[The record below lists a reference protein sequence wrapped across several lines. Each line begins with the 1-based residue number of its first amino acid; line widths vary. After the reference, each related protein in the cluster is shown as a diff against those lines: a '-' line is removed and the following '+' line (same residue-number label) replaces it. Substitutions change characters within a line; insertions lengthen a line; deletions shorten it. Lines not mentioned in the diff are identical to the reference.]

1 MQNWFSK
8 GCAIAFLLLGLFVL
22 ALSHPHQTAYA
33 CTATSATNPGP
44 PPIEFSI
51 EDRVA
56 LAPLV
61 LEGTVVARNHDLSAQ
76 VEVHRYFK
84 GDGPAIM
91 NGVRYGD
98 GAMCQS
104 PLFPGGPII
113 IFISEWR
120 PGDYAVYYFNGVGTL
135 PATEENI
142 QQVIAAVGQ
151 QPIVP
156 NATPTPTV
164 SPSEPMPFDESGQT
178 DLSGALEI
186 CLPSL
191 LPILM
196 GIVIVKRRAS
206 L

>member
-1 MQNWFSK
+1 MKYWFSI
-8 GCAIAFLLLGLFVL
+8 CSAIMLSLIGLLVL
-22 ALSHPHQTAYA
+22 HTPNQTAYA
-33 CTATSATNPGP
+33 CTATSSTNPGP
-44 PPIEFSI
+44 PPIQYTI
-51 EDRVA
+51 EERVA
-56 LAPLV
+56 AAPIV
-61 LEGTVVARNHDLSAQ
+61 LEGTVIAQNRGNSAQ

-98 GAMCQS
+98 GAMCQT

-113 IFISEWR
+113 IFISEWQ

-142 QQVIAAVGQ
+142 QQVINATGQ
-151 QPIVP
+151 PPIVP
-156 NATPTPTV
+156 NSTLTPTP